1 MAELFGFELSRTDKK
16 KSTLPTS
23 FVAPEDDAG
32 STSISGGGHYGQY
45 IDLDGNDTKNS
56 NELILK
62 YRNMAGVTECDAAVE
77 DIINEAIINENGK
90 SPISVD
96 VGEIETSDAIKA
108 LITKEFDTIL
118 KLTNVKTR
126 GHDLFKKW
134 YIDGRV
140 YHHIIVDLK
149 RPNLGIQEI
158 RYIDPTLIRKVK
170 EVEKDKIQGQTADII
185 KSVKEYYLYQSS
197 NMAHNSEAVKV
208 HPDSISHVTSGLM
221 DPERKR
227 VISYMHKALKPA
239 NQLKLMED
247 SLVIYRVARAPER
260 RIFYIDVGN
269 LPKTKAEAYLKG
281 IMDKYRNKMV
291 YDASTGEV
299 KDSKKHM
306 SALEDFWLPRREGGR
321 GTEITSLPGGQSL
334 GEIDDIVYFQ
344 KKLYKS
350 LNVPISRLDQETSF
364 SVGRSTEITR
374 DEVKFSKFIN
384 KLRSKFSEIFIGLLR
399 TQLLLKKVVS
409 ADDWEN
415 IKDDINII
423 FQSNVH
429 FAELKD
435 AEILRERVETLGIM
449 EEHIGTYYSREYV
462 RKNILMQTD
471 EEIKD
476 IDDQIAKE
484 IESGDIDDDDDDDDL
499 DSEDV

>member
-1 MAELFGFELSRTDKK
+1 
-16 KSTLPTS
+16 
-23 FVAPEDDAG
+23 
-32 STSISGGGHYGQY
+32 
-45 IDLDGNDTKNS
+45 
-56 NELILK
+56 
-62 YRNMAGVTECDAAVE
+62 
-77 DIINEAIINENGK
+77 
-90 SPISVD
+90 
-96 VGEIETSDAIKA
+96 
-108 LITKEFDTIL
+108 
-118 KLTNVKTR
+118 
-126 GHDLFKKW
+126 
-134 YIDGRV
+134 
-140 YHHIIVDLK
+140 
-149 RPNLGIQEI
+149 
-158 RYIDPTLIRKVK
+158 
-170 EVEKDKIQGQTADII
+170 
-185 KSVKEYYLYQSS
+185 
-197 NMAHNSEAVKV
+197 
-208 HPDSISHVTSGLM
+208 M

-350 LNVPISRLDQETSF
+350 LNVPVSRLDQENTF

-384 KLRSKFSEIFIGLLR
+384 KLRSKFSEIFIGMLR
-399 TQLLLKKVVS
+399 TQLLLKKVIS
-409 ADDWEN
+409 ADDWED

-435 AEILRERVETLGIM
+435 AEILRERVETLSIM
-449 EEHIGTYYSREYV
+449 EEHIGTYYSREWV
-462 RKNILMQTD
+462 RKNILMQT
-471 EEIKD
+471 ESEIKD

-484 IESGDIDDDDDDDDL
+484 IASGDIDDPDEDEDDDL
-499 DSEDV
+499 

>member
-96 VGEIETSDAIKA
+96 VGDIETSDAIKA

-208 HPDSISHVTSGLM
+208 HLDSISHVTSGLM

-364 SVGRSTEITR
+364 SVMT
-374 DEVKFSKFIN
+374 
-384 KLRSKFSEIFIGLLR
+384 
-399 TQLLLKKVVS
+399 
-409 ADDWEN
+409 
-415 IKDDINII
+415 
-423 FQSNVH
+423 
-429 FAELKD
+429 
-435 AEILRERVETLGIM
+435 
-449 EEHIGTYYSREYV
+449 
-462 RKNILMQTD
+462 
-471 EEIKD
+471 
-476 IDDQIAKE
+476 
-484 IESGDIDDDDDDDDL
+484 
-499 DSEDV
+499 

>member
-1 MAELFGFELSRTDKK
+1 
-16 KSTLPTS
+16 
-23 FVAPEDDAG
+23 
-32 STSISGGGHYGQY
+32 
-45 IDLDGNDTKNS
+45 
-56 NELILK
+56 
-62 YRNMAGVTECDAAVE
+62 
-77 DIINEAIINENGK
+77 
-90 SPISVD
+90 
-96 VGEIETSDAIKA
+96 
-108 LITKEFDTIL
+108 
-118 KLTNVKTR
+118 
-126 GHDLFKKW
+126 
-134 YIDGRV
+134 
-140 YHHIIVDLK
+140 
-149 RPNLGIQEI
+149 
-158 RYIDPTLIRKVK
+158 
-170 EVEKDKIQGQTADII
+170 
-185 KSVKEYYLYQSS
+185 
-197 NMAHNSEAVKV
+197 
-208 HPDSISHVTSGLM
+208 
-221 DPERKR
+221 
-227 VISYMHKALKPA
+227 MHKALKPA

-291 YDASTGEV
+291 YDATTGEV

-384 KLRSKFSEIFIGLLR
+384 KLRSKFSEVFIGLLR

-409 ADDWEN
+409 ADDWED

-484 IESGDIDDDDDDDDL
+484 IESGDIDDDDDDDL